1 MPTQNW
7 MTKAILALALAGVAL
22 AAWPQAAR
30 SQTAEIT
37 VVGLGAVLAG
47 DMAAARDKA
56 IDDAMRKAVQQAL
69 GTNIKSETLVQ
80 NYQMVEDRILAWS
93 AGYVSKYDILRE
105 GAGKYD
111 TYEVE
116 MRATVNL
123 SDLKNDDSALAELL
137 QKENPRVMVMIAE
150 QNIGESD
157 RWYYFQVDM
166 TAAETAIIDAFRSKG
181 FEVVDPAQAKENQ
194 NRDQVLAAIEGDARM
209 AAAIATAQQAELI
222 ITGKAVATVAKTTV
236 NLGGMKSCQANIT
249 AKVVRAGDARI
260 IATASDNAAA
270 PHIDEVT
277 GGTKAIEKAAKKV
290 SETLLAKVV
299 AEAQKNFYNENNI
312 SVQVQ
317 GHKNYAE
324 LQQFISTMKLNMRG
338 LRNVYERNTAG
349 GVAMLDVKILGTAA
363 QLARELANKELS
375 PFTVDIVKVMP
386 NRIDLKIK
394 QAAQASE
401 PVEAAPD
408 SSSY

>member
-7 MTKAILALALAGVAL
+7 MTKAILALALAGVTL

-249 AKVVRAGDARI
+249 ARVVRAGDARI
-260 IATASDNAAA
+260 IATASDNAAV

-290 SETLLAKVV
+290 SETLLTKVL

-312 SVQVQ
+312 GLQVRGYQ
-317 GHKNYAE
+317 NYAE

-338 LRNVYERNTAG
+338 LRNVYERSTAG

-363 QLARELANKELS
+363 QLARELANKDLS

-394 QAAQASE
+394 QPAQAGE